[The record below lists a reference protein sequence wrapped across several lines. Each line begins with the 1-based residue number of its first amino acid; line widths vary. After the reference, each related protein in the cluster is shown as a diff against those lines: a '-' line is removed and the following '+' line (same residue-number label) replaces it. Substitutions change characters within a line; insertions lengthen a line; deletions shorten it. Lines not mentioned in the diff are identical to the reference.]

1 MPGFDFSII
10 GLRRFF
16 RPRSS
21 MTSPGK
27 AWIAY
32 LLGLLLVFFAG
43 ESTVS
48 AYQESDSYP
57 GTDQVV
63 LTKKALRHIMERHW
77 PDSTAE
83 GAGKFQTGITPES
96 LLTLIN
102 EAVQNGRRRSNTH
115 GRPGA
120 IYEYDFRRQ
129 IGINIDGQSATRL
142 RVVVNNRNQVI
153 TAFPF

>member
-1 MPGFDFSII
+1 MMS
-10 GLRRFF
+10 L
-16 RPRSS
+16 
-21 MTSPGK
+21 GK
-27 AWIAY
+27 AWTSY
-32 LLGLLLVFFAG
+32 LLGSLLIFFAG
-43 ESTVS
+43 NVAVS
-48 AYQESDSYP
+48 AYQESDNYP
-57 GTDQVV
+57 ATDQVV

-83 GAGKFQTGITPES
+83 GAGKFQSGITQES

-102 EAVQNGRRRSNTH
+102 QTVQNGRRRANTH

-129 IGINIDGQSATRL
+129 IGINVDGQSATRL
-142 RVVVNNRNQVI
+142 RVVVNNWNQVI